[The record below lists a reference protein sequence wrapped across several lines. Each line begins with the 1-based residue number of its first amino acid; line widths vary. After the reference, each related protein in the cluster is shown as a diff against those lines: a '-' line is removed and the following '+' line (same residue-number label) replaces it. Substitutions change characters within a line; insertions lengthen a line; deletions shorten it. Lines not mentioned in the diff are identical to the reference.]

1 MCRWHAKDE
10 ALDADKDWASISNSN
25 SNSNSQSGVR
35 TQLHATHHQLIQC
48 VVSENQLREAFY
60 LTFDL
65 VSKNFN

>member
-10 ALDADKDWASISNSN
+10 ALDADKDWACDSGSGSGSNSAACHT
-25 SNSNSQSGVR
+25 SSTDPMR
-35 TQLHATHHQLIQC
+35 
-48 VVSENQLREAFY
+48 SENQLREAFY